1 MLVVLNGL
9 EPIATGSDPDRY
21 GQLAQGLIAGSSALS
36 NFFDGEDSVMV
47 MAEDPAIRTNRLNLL
62 GVLNNQ
68 ASVLAD
74 FSRISG

>member
-1 MLVVLNGL
+1 
-9 EPIATGSDPDRY
+9 RY
-21 GQLAQGLIAGSSALS
+21 AQLAQGLIAGASALA

-47 MAEDPAIRTNRLNLL
+47 MAEDASIRANRLNLL